1 MVAPLHNDVRLM
13 SSRLQGKEQGFHRGL
28 WFERFFNKYEKKVIK
43 EIKDEEPRFQWT
55 LEDESKTDWIKSFSG
70 MVGEPH
76 SISQFAAS
84 QQQLVER
91 LSGTSQV
98 FETEWSFV
106 TGMGNAH
113 PVENGFSWHPTLGT
127 PYLSGASVK
136 GLVRAWIENWSGL
149 EHEDLKATCLKWF
162 GSVPKEPKEQDED
175 NRAGSVIFFDAVPY
189 EPVNLGC
196 DIMTPHMKDWY
207 AKGGSIS
214 DVSRDASA
222 VPADWHDPVPVPFLV
237 VKKAKFLFSVA
248 ARNEDAK
255 EDIKQVLEVLGYALE
270 YLGAGAKT
278 AAGYGR
284 MKPNEKANKQ
294 IEKAQKEAQLA
305 ALPEADRYRQE
316 FADMDEKLLAQKFGK
331 DINNT
336 IKSAGDSWE
345 AMLDALFE
353 VRGEEILAWSTAD
366 KNSAQGKA
374 YKQLKNKTGR
384 VS

>member
-1 MVAPLHNDVRLM
+1 MGAPLHNDVRFVG
-13 SSRLQGKEQGFHRGL
+13 SRLAGKELGFHKGL
-28 WFERFFNKYEKKVIK
+28 WFERFFNKYDAEWILADQDK
-43 EIKDEEPRFQWT
+43 
-55 LEDESKTDWIKSFSG
+55 SDWIDSVSG
-70 MVGEPH
+70 IVGD
-76 SISQFAAS
+76 SKQINQFVGS
-84 QQQLVER
+84 QQQLVSR
-91 LSGTSQV
+91 LSGVTQV
-98 FETEWSFV
+98 FETEWNFV
-106 TGMGNAH
+106 TGMGNSH

-149 EHEDLKATCLKWF
+149 EHAESKAACLKWF
-162 GSVPKEPKEQDED
+162 GSESKEPKEQDEK
-175 NRAGSVIFFDAVPY
+175 NRAGSIIFFDAVPY
-189 EPVNLGC
+189 GPVSLGC

-214 DVSRDASA
+214 DLSRDASA
-222 VPADWHDPVPVPFLV
+222 IPADWHEPVPVPFLV

-248 ARNEDAK
+248 ARTQDAK
-255 EDIKQVLEVLGYALE
+255 KDIGQVLEVLGYALE

-284 MKPNEKANKQ
+284 MTPDEKANKQ
-294 IEKAQKEAQLA
+294 IEKMQKEAQLA
-305 ALPEADRYRQE
+305 ALPETDRFRQE
-316 FADMDEKLLAQKFGK
+316 FADMDEKLLAQRFGR
-331 DINNT
+331 DINKT

-345 AMLDALFE
+345 AMLDALFD
-353 VRGEEILAWSTAD
+353 VREKDILAWSSAD